1 MSLNMKSFTQALAK
15 TAAVIEKTVQTT
27 VQEVTGPKPLQD
39 YDLLHQIGSAGPGLA
54 WKLYSAKAARESTRT
69 HQYPTVCVWV
79 LDKKALSEAR
89 ARAGLTKVAED
100 TFLDVIRADAARL
113 VRIRHPG
120 VVHVVQA
127 LDENKNAMAM
137 VTEPLFASVANA
149 IGNLENVGKVPK
161 ELKGMEM
168 GLLEVK
174 HGLLQIAESLD
185 FLHNNAHLIHR
196 AISPENILITSSGAW
211 KLGGFGFAITTDQAS
226 GDLASSQAFHYA
238 EYDDED
244 SMLPLQPSLNYTA
257 PELVRSKAP
266 SAGCSSDI
274 FSFGC
279 LAYQLIAHK
288 PLFDCHNNV
297 KMYMNTL
304 NYLSSAAFSSIPPEL
319 VPDLQ
324 KMLSAN
330 ESFRPTAMDFTGS
343 PFFRNDTRL
352 RALRFLDHMLERD
365 NMQKSEFL
373 KALSDMWK
381 DFDTRVLRYKVLPPL
396 CAELRNMVM
405 QPMILPM
412 VLTIAESQDKIDFE
426 LSTLPALI
434 PVLSTAAGETL
445 LLLVKHAELVI
456 NKTSQ
461 DNLISH
467 VLPLLVRAYDDTDP
481 RIQEEVLRKSSFLAK
496 QLDVQLVKQAIL
508 PRVHGLALKTTVAAV
523 RVNALLCFGD
533 LVSTLDKHAILDILQ
548 TIQRCTAV
556 DRTPPTLMCTLGV
569 ANSILKQHGVEFVT
583 EHVLPLLTPL
593 LTAQQLNVQQFA
605 KYMLFV
611 KDILRMIEEKRGVTV
626 TDSGI
631 PEVKSSSFP
640 NGIQPPASSKTSGTV
655 APAAKGSTSWDED
668 WGPVSKG
675 SATAH
680 RALASNSSPTPSI
693 SANQP
698 VQLTFLQS
706 ESPMTSAVSSRQ
718 TAVSCP
724 PIDIE
729 WPPRA
734 SSTVTQLDIGNK
746 QMDAGATST
755 SSFNEIDPFADWPPR
770 PSGTSSGSGA
780 SNNGTTGLQPNSYS
794 SNLITNTPDIMNFQN
809 KGNIS
814 WAFNNQSSLD
824 PLKPNQGTSAVNS
837 GSLNSVPN
845 PQSSIGFLKQNQNT
859 SILGSYNN
867 TKPTDLGSIFGSSK
881 NEQTAIKLAPPP
893 TSAVGRGRGRGRGG
907 TSTLRSSHAKPQSE
921 QPPLLDLL

>member
-1 MSLNMKSFTQALAK
+1 MSLNMKSFTQALAQNGSGHRK
-15 TAAVIEKTVQTT
+15 NRTNHRPRSNGSQTLARLRSPFT
-27 VQEVTGPKPLQD
+27 RSAQLDPVSL
-39 YDLLHQIGSAGPGLA
+39 GSSILP
-54 WKLYSAKAARESTRT
+54 RQR
-69 HQYPTVCVWV
+69 
-79 LDKKALSEAR
+79 
-89 ARAGLTKVAED
+89 VAED

-113 VRIRHPG
+113 VRIRHPEWFMLCRL
-120 VVHVVQA
+120 

-137 VTEPLFASVANA
+137 VTEPLFRV
-149 IGNLENVGKVPK
+149 GN
-161 ELKGMEM
+161 
-168 GLLEVK
+168 GLVRGE

-330 ESFRPTAMDFTGS
+330 ESFRPNSYG
-343 PFFRNDTRL
+343 
-352 RALRFLDHMLERD
+352 FLQERD

-373 KALSDMWK
+373 KALSE
-381 DFDTRVLRYKVLPPL
+381 YVLPPL

-680 RALASNSSPTPSI
+680 RALASNSAPTPFI

-706 ESPMTSAVSSRQ
+706 ESPMTSAVSSKQ
-718 TAVSCP
+718 TAISCP

-734 SSTVTQLDIGNK
+734 SSTVTQIDIGNK

-770 PSGTSSGSGA
+770 PSGISSGSGA

-837 GSLNSVPN
+837 GSLNSGPN

>member
-1 MSLNMKSFTQALAK
+1 
-15 TAAVIEKTVQTT
+15 
-27 VQEVTGPKPLQD
+27 
-39 YDLLHQIGSAGPGLA
+39 
-54 WKLYSAKAARESTRT
+54 
-69 HQYPTVCVWV
+69 
-79 LDKKALSEAR
+79 
-89 ARAGLTKVAED
+89 
-100 TFLDVIRADAARL
+100 
-113 VRIRHPG
+113 
-120 VVHVVQA
+120 
-127 LDENKNAMAM
+127 
-137 VTEPLFASVANA
+137 
-149 IGNLENVGKVPK
+149 
-161 ELKGMEM
+161 MEM

-640 NGIQPPASSKTSGTV
+640 NGIQPQASSKTSGTV

-734 SSTVTQLDIGNK
+734 SSTVTQTVTQLDIGSK

-837 GSLNSVPN
+837 GSLNSGPN

-859 SILGSYNN
+859 STLGSYNN

-893 TSAVGRGRGRGRGG
+893 SSAVGRGRGRGRGRG
-907 TSTLRSSHAKPQSE
+907 GISTLRSSHAKPQSE